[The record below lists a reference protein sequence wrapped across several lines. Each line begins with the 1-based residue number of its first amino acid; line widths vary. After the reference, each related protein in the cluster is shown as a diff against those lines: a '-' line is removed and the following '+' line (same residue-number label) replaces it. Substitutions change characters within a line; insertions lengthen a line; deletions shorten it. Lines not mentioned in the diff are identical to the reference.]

1 MVRDISTISL
11 LSSLSDGSNPA
22 SQLDQRVLPLAPTN
36 AELYAETAET
46 FGAFANI
53 VGANGRTLWSSWLAG
68 FDPADKDDNKLVV
81 DISVTNNV
89 PYLSWTPNLG
99 ADRSYRILGRETL
112 DEDDWE
118 EVGDLKTTSAKFF
131 KVTVDQK

>member
-1 MVRDISTISL
+1 MLET
-11 LSSLSDGSNPA
+11 LSS
-22 SQLDQRVLPLAPTN
+22 TN

-68 FDPADKDDNKLVV
+68 FDPSDKDDNKLIV
-81 DISVTNNV
+81 DISLTNNV
-89 PYLSWTPNLG
+89 PYLSWSPDLG
-99 ADRSYRILGRETL
+99 SARKYHIWGSETL
-112 DEDDWE
+112 GDDDWQ
-118 EVGDLKTTSAKFF
+118 EVTDLKTTDAKFF